1 MTIISGVSVFQFV
14 WNVHLFMGGFGLF
27 TCKPTSPV
35 TLDIYKWSRVPPGLA
50 SCKFIKHFTFSDW
63 CWILKRLWFDQSQM
77 WFIKWKSYMD
87 DIPASPCI
95 KSPHCKMSMIS
106 HFRNSKFEKFVFWNF
121 DRMTTTLNVTRIL
134 KCYTGWALQWRHM
147 NVISYQI
154 IGYSAVCSTAYAS

>member
-77 WFIKWKSYMD
+77 WFIKWKIYMD

-95 KSPHCKMSMIS
+95 NSPHCKMSMIS
-106 HFRNSKFEKFVFWNF
+106 HFRNLKNLYFEISIEWL
-121 DRMTTTLNVTRIL
+121 RRSTLRA
-134 KCYTGWALQWRHM
+134 YW
-147 NVISYQI
+147 NVILVEH
-154 IGYSAVCSTAYAS
+154 YSDVTWMLYRIKSSATQLSA